1 MNALSITKEDVDKL
15 PIENCNTEIVVIEN
29 RLTAA
34 IAVALLKNKKQL
46 GFDTETRPSFRQGVE
61 NLNKVALVQLSTETK
76 SFLFRLNKI
85 GIYKPL
91 FKLFSDEKIQ
101 KIGFSL
107 SNDLLA
113 LKKESD
119 FEPRGFIDIQQNA
132 KEIGFESLS
141 LQKIYAILFKKKLS
155 KRQRLSNWEAEE
167 LTAAQKKY
175 AALDAWSCLRIYKK
189 ISILYSNNG

>member
-76 SFLFRLNKI
+76 SFLF
-85 GIYKPL
+85 
-91 FKLFSDEKIQ
+91 
-101 KIGFSL
+101 
-107 SNDLLA
+107 
-113 LKKESD
+113 
-119 FEPRGFIDIQQNA
+119 
-132 KEIGFESLS
+132 
-141 LQKIYAILFKKKLS
+141 
-155 KRQRLSNWEAEE
+155 
-167 LTAAQKKY
+167 
-175 AALDAWSCLRIYKK
+175 
-189 ISILYSNNG
+189 